1 MGPLHTVAAPKEQ
14 PHGTWL
20 LTNKSSI
27 GYSGM
32 SRVRIWTLFLTFLT
46 GPQVRSVAQKAPTK
60 NGRAGL
66 FILAGEK
73 QMTKTEIKELKAILK
88 AKQIELPQIMRNR
101 DGIQKTPDALDETQL
116 ATERELAT
124 RNLERES
131 RLLRSVRQALSRIE
145 EGTYGLCLNCEEEI
159 SAKRLKALPW
169 TSLCIHCQQQADDNR
184 ERVIEPRESLLV
196 NAA

>member
-1 MGPLHTVAAPKEQ
+1 
-14 PHGTWL
+14 
-20 LTNKSSI
+20 
-27 GYSGM
+27 M

-46 GPQVRSVAQKAPTK
+46 GPQVRLVAQKAPTK
-60 NGRAGL
+60 NGRAGF
-66 FILAGEK
+66 FILSGEK

-88 AKQIELPQIMRNR
+88 AKQIELPQMMRNR
-101 DGIQKTPDALDETQL
+101 DGIAIEKTPDALDETQL

-131 RLLRSVRQALSRIE
+131 KLLRSVRQALSRID
-145 EGTYGLCLNCEEEI
+145 EGTYGSCLNCEEEI

-169 TSLCIHCQQQADDNR
+169 TPLCINCQQQADDNR
-184 ERVIEPRESLLV
+184 ELIIEPHEGLLA

>member
-1 MGPLHTVAAPKEQ
+1 M
-14 PHGTWL
+14 
-20 LTNKSSI
+20 
-27 GYSGM
+27 
-32 SRVRIWTLFLTFLT
+32 
-46 GPQVRSVAQKAPTK
+46 
-60 NGRAGL
+60 
-66 FILAGEK
+66 
-73 QMTKTEIKELKAILK
+73 
-88 AKQIELPQIMRNR
+88 MRHR
-101 DGIQKTPDALDETQL
+101 DGIEIEKTPDALDETQL

-131 RLLRSVRQALSRIE
+131 KLLRSVRQALSRIE

-169 TSLCIHCQQQADDNR
+169 TSLCIQCQQQADDNR

>member
-1 MGPLHTVAAPKEQ
+1 
-14 PHGTWL
+14 
-20 LTNKSSI
+20 
-27 GYSGM
+27 
-32 SRVRIWTLFLTFLT
+32 
-46 GPQVRSVAQKAPTK
+46 
-60 NGRAGL
+60 
-66 FILAGEK
+66 
-73 QMTKTEIKELKAILK
+73 MTKTEIKEFKAILK
-88 AKQIELPQIMRNR
+88 AKQIELPQMMRNR
-101 DGIQKTPDALDETQL
+101 DGIAIEKTPDALDETQL

-131 RLLRSVRQALSRIE
+131 KLLRSVRQALSRIE

-169 TSLCIHCQQQADDNR
+169 TSLCIQCQQQADDNR

>member
-1 MGPLHTVAAPKEQ
+1 
-14 PHGTWL
+14 
-20 LTNKSSI
+20 
-27 GYSGM
+27 
-32 SRVRIWTLFLTFLT
+32 
-46 GPQVRSVAQKAPTK
+46 
-60 NGRAGL
+60 
-66 FILAGEK
+66 
-73 QMTKTEIKELKAILK
+73 MTKTEIKEFKAILK
-88 AKQIELPQIMRNR
+88 AKQIELPQMMRNR
-101 DGIQKTPDALDETQL
+101 DGIAIEKTPDALDETQL

-131 RLLRSVRQALSRIE
+131 KLLRSVRQALSRID

-169 TSLCIHCQQQADDNR
+169 TSLCIQCQQQADDNR

>member
-1 MGPLHTVAAPKEQ
+1 
-14 PHGTWL
+14 
-20 LTNKSSI
+20 
-27 GYSGM
+27 
-32 SRVRIWTLFLTFLT
+32 
-46 GPQVRSVAQKAPTK
+46 
-60 NGRAGL
+60 
-66 FILAGEK
+66 
-73 QMTKTEIKELKAILK
+73 MTKTEIKEFKAILK
-88 AKQIELPQIMRNR
+88 AKQIELPQMMRHR
-101 DGIQKTPDALDETQL
+101 DGIEIEKTPDALDETQL

-131 RLLRSVRQALSRIE
+131 KLLRSVRQALSRIE

-169 TSLCIHCQQQADDNR
+169 TSLCIQCQQQADDNR